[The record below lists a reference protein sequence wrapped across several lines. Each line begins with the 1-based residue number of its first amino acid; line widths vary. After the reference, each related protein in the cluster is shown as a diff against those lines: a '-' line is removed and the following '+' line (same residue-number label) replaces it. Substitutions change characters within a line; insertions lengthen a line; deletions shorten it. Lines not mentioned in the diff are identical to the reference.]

1 MELRFIV
8 KMRALEQQT
17 GFNRETIRF
26 YIHEGLLPE
35 PSRPKANV
43 AEYSIEHVN
52 ALKQIRHLQQDPH
65 LTLGMIKRLLHG
77 KPTPLNAD
85 AVDFPNLG
93 THLAKR
99 MEVNRRSDWTAVAEL
114 TKRNPLAK
122 RYIEAF
128 AKKGVITLHRK
139 GGKNWLSAND
149 ARLVSLWLESR
160 SVGYREDLG
169 FHPEGIDI
177 FIEAM
182 DGLVPVGLDYFLSHV
197 RGHYDEAKVL
207 EIMAASLPGMSEM
220 VALLFTRSVL
230 LELKR
235 RTTRTRR
242 AKHAS

>member
-1 MELRFIV
+1 MELRPIV
-8 KMRALEQQT
+8 KMRELELQT

-35 PSRPKANV
+35 PNRPKPNV
-43 AEYSIEHVN
+43 AEYSIEHVH
-52 ALKQIRHLQQDPH
+52 ALQQIRHLQQDPH

-85 AVDFPNLG
+85 VIDFPNLG
-93 THLAKR
+93 VHLAKR
-99 MEVNRRSDWTAVAEL
+99 MEANRRSNWTAVAEL

-122 RYIEAF
+122 RYIDAF
-128 AKKGVITLHRK
+128 AKKGVITVHRK
-139 GGKNWLSAND
+139 SSKAWLSASD
-149 ARLVSLWLESR
+149 ARLVSLWLDLR
-160 SVGYREDLG
+160 AIGYREELG

-197 RGHYDEAKVL
+197 RGHYDEPKVL
-207 EIMAASLPGMSEM
+207 EIMAASLPNMSEM

-235 RTTRTRR
+235 RTSRTRR
-242 AKHAS
+242 AKRKA